1 MRDLIFRAKRLD
13 NGEWVM
19 SGNIVHFNEDNLFYI
34 AKQHDTCV
42 HCDDECDNI
51 LSIEEGT
58 FYKVNPETVGQFTDL
73 TDSLGRKIFEGDI
86 VKLTDKQYDTEWT
99 AQVVFGNP
107 YSEYSWGWNFL
118 YIGKK
123 PQINT
128 DILLWVE
135 MEETGVQCEVIGNI
149 HDNPELLKG
158 GADNGSM

>member
-1 MRDLIFRAKRLD
+1 MRTILLRAKRLD

-19 SGNIVHFNEDNLFYI
+19 SQNIIRFNEDNQVFI
-34 AKQHDTCV
+34 AKK
-42 HCDDECDNI
+42 DDKNISVFDEYDNI
-51 LSIEEGT
+51 LQIEKGT
-58 FYKVNPETVGQFTDL
+58 FYKVNPATVGQFTDL
-73 TDSLGRKIFEGDI
+73 TDSHGRKIFEGDI
-86 VKLTDKQYDTEWT
+86 VKLTDKQNDTEWT

-135 MEETGVQCEVIGNI
+135 MEEVGVQCEVIGNI

-158 GADNGSM
+158 GAEYDR